1 MQCALKKESRI
12 GGLWDLQLP
21 WAMKCN
27 NSSNFK
33 KPSIPTNYSQLETMQ
48 IFSAINLIGE
58 TMYEFF

>member
-1 MQCALKKESRI
+1 
-12 GGLWDLQLP
+12 
-21 WAMKCN
+21 MKCN

-58 TMYEFF
+58 TMYEFFKKKDSHGTRPHLRLSGKN